1 MRLRT
6 VGKIWWI
13 SAQGFAREFGPL
25 AEITPCFS
33 WIDDFFDFKKLR
45 RSIRRTQS
53 IESVFDFRQMRIGVI
68 GLGDLSFVG
77 YFDTAFYG
85 Q

>member
-6 VGKIWWI
+6 VGKIWRI
-13 SAQGFAREFGPL
+13 STQGFARQFGPL
-25 AEITPCFS
+25 AEIVPCLS

-53 IESVFDFRQMRIGVI
+53 IESVFDFRQMRIGVF
-68 GLGDLSFVG
+68 GLGDLG
-77 YFDTAFYG
+77 LIGDFDAAFDR